1 MFPVH
6 GKRYLRLQALLIELH
21 VNNSLVFRLEY
32 LPAYGNSNNVVT
44 WLHRDLADLQAERIV
59 GLHVLGGANKE
70 REGRRRRSMRS

>member
-6 GKRYLRLQALLIELH
+6 EKRYLRLQALLIELH

-32 LPAYGNSNNVVT
+32 LPSYGNSNHVVT

-70 REGRRRRSMRS
+70 REGRGRRSMRS